1 MTTSANGDWRNLA
14 LCHCE
19 DPELFFPVG
28 SGPVALAQTEQA
40 KAVCARCPVVSECL
54 EFALRW
60 LPEGVAGGLA
70 SEERSVL
77 RTASRV
83 AVVGERS
90 REWVG
95 ASLMSGDLVRDAS
108 CVEVARAAV
117 ELYLAGHRPS
127 RIATLLQ
134 VNDRQIYRWLERNRS
149 GRPLVP
155 NADRGRVSRGIREV
169 S

>member
-1 MTTSANGDWRNLA
+1 MSALSGDWRKRA
-14 LCHCE
+14 LCRCE

-28 SGPVALAQTEQA
+28 SGPVALAQTERA

-83 AVVGERS
+83 AVAGGRS
-90 REWVG
+90 RGWVV
-95 ASLMSGDLVRDAS
+95 ASLMSGDLVQDAS

-117 ELYLAGHRPS
+117 ELYLAGRRPS
-127 RIATLLQ
+127 RISVLLQ

-155 NADRGRVSRGIREV
+155 NADRGRVSRGIRGV